1 MNGRF
6 LLELLGAM
14 ADNVKPRLRD
24 GAKDGNAQEVLSLLM
39 GNSLA
44 MWADFT
50 ALPEGD
56 LEIDMRA
63 LPAHANLDNM
73 MHFTREVKKVL

>member
-1 MNGRF
+1 MEQRMVM
-6 LLELLGAM
+6 LKKCCL
-14 ADNVKPRLRD
+14 
-24 GAKDGNAQEVLSLLM
+24 LLM